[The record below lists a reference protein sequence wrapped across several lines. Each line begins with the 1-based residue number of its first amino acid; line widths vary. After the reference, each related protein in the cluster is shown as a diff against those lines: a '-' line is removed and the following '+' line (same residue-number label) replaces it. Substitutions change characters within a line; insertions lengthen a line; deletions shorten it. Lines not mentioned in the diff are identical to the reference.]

1 LAFLGALLGLKM
13 EHNID
18 QATKNYTIF
27 CDLDGTIWEQG
38 DPCEIAKPG
47 YQPKMILGSIDKIRE
62 WDSKGFKIILTTGR
76 KESLREV
83 TVKQLSYAGV
93 VYDQLVMGIGGGSRV
108 LINDL
113 RANGDKSAFV
123 IQPKRNEGIGGI
135 DL

>member
-1 LAFLGALLGLKM
+1 M

-27 CDLDGTIWEQG
+27 CDLDGTLWEQG
-38 DPCEIAKPG
+38 DPTEIAKPG
-47 YQPKMILGSIDKIRE
+47 YQPKVIFGTVDKIRE

-76 KESLREV
+76 KESLRDV
-83 TVKQLSYAGV
+83 TVKQLSFAGI

-113 RANGDKSAFV
+113 RANEDQSAFV
-123 IQPKRNEGIGGI
+123 FQPKRNEGIGGI
-135 DL
+135 EL

>member
-1 LAFLGALLGLKM
+1 M

-27 CDLDGTIWEQG
+27 CDLDGTLWEQG

-47 YQPKMILGSIDKIRE
+47 YQPKIIHGTVDKIRE

-83 TVKQLSYAGV
+83 TVKQLAYAGI
-93 VYDQLVMGIGGGSRV
+93 VYDQLIMGIGGGFRV
-108 LINDL
+108 LINDKKP
-113 RANGDKSAFV
+113 NNVNSAFV
-123 IQPKRNEGIGGI
+123 YMPQRNEGISGFN
-135 DL
+135 L

>member
-1 LAFLGALLGLKM
+1 M
-13 EHNID
+13 DHNID

-27 CDLDGTIWEQG
+27 CDLDGTLWEQG
-38 DPCEIAKPG
+38 DPTEIAKPG
-47 YQPKMILGSIDKIRE
+47 FQPKIIHGTVTKIRE

-76 KESLREV
+76 KESLRDV

-113 RANGDKSAFV
+113 RANGDQSAFV
-123 IQPKRNEGIGGI
+123 YQPKRNEGVGGI
-135 DL
+135 EL

>member
-1 LAFLGALLGLKM
+1 M

-27 CDLDGTIWEQG
+27 CDLDGTLWEQG
-38 DPCEIAKPG
+38 DPTEIAKPG
-47 YQPKMILGSIDKIRE
+47 YQPKIIHGTVDKIRE
-62 WDSKGFKIILTTGR
+62 WDSKGFKIILTTVR
-76 KESLREV
+76 KESLLDV
-83 TVKQLSYAGV
+83 TVKQLSYAGI

-113 RANGDKSAFV
+113 RPNGDQSAFV
-123 IQPKRNEGIGGI
+123 YQPKRNEGIAGL

>member
-1 LAFLGALLGLKM
+1 M

-27 CDLDGTIWEQG
+27 CDLDGTLWEQG
-38 DPCEIAKPG
+38 DPTEIAKPG
-47 YQPKMILGSIDKIRE
+47 YQPKIIHGTVDKIRE

-76 KESLREV
+76 KESLRDV
-83 TVKQLSYAGV
+83 TVKQLSYAGI

-113 RANGDKSAFV
+113 RANGEKSAFV
-123 IQPKRNEGIGGI
+123 YQPSRNEGIAGI
-135 DL
+135 EL

>member
-1 LAFLGALLGLKM
+1 M

-27 CDLDGTIWEQG
+27 CDLDGTLWEQG
-38 DPCEIAKPG
+38 DPTEMAKPG
-47 YQPKMILGSIDKIRE
+47 YQPKIIHGTADKVRE

-76 KESLREV
+76 KESLRDV
-83 TVKQLSYAGV
+83 TVKQLSYAGI

-113 RANGDKSAFV
+113 RANGDQSAFV
-123 IQPKRNEGIGGI
+123 YQPKRNEGVGGI
-135 DL
+135 EL

>member
-1 LAFLGALLGLKM
+1 M

-27 CDLDGTIWEQG
+27 CDLDGTLWEQG
-38 DPCEIAKPG
+38 DPTEIAKPG
-47 YQPKMILGSIDKIRE
+47 YQPKIIRGTVDKIRE

-76 KESLREV
+76 KESLRDV
-83 TVKQLSYAGV
+83 TVKQLSYAGI

-113 RANGDKSAFV
+113 RANGDQSAFLY
-123 IQPKRNEGIGGI
+123 QPKRNEGIAGI
-135 DL
+135 NL